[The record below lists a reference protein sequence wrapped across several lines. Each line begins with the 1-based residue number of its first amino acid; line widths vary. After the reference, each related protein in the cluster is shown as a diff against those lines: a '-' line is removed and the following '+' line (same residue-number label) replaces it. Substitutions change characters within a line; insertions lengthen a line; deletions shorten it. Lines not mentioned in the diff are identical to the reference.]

1 GGASGGLAPLA
12 SDTDAHRRSSVVVGR
27 HRQGGRPGARDRG
40 GIPPGLHAEPA
51 HVAADESRAGLV
63 RPVPRAAR
71 RGRAARRPLPCP
83 LSLQLRDDER
93 RDLREVGRC
102 AREHRR
108 RRVRDRRGGRRL
120 PHRLPSRRGVRR
132 RARTRPS
139 GARARARPLQR
150 RDVAPDRELGRR
162 RRHDRPLGRGAR
174 DGVRASRP
182 APPSRALPRLVPPLR
197 LGRRRHR
204 RRAARHAPRRGRRGD
219 RARPSARA
227 PRERQR
233 SAARLEPR
241 PPREHRRGSPRRE
254 ARRVPRKRPAAGPA
268 GRARG
273 GRPAEQRPGCRRDP
287 EDEGAVGTRYRWVIL
302 AAGTLA
308 QASFSALSV
317 GLPALAPALRSH
329 YRLSLGE
336 TGVVLGAVGIG
347 MLFTLL
353 PWGFLADRINEQLVI
368 AVGLV
373 LAAGSLVFAGS
384 TTAYGPLVGALVAA
398 GAFGA
403 SVNAASGRAVM
414 GWFPADQRGLALGVR
429 QTAIPI
435 GGAAAAA
442 ALPWLADAG
451 GTKLAFVVL
460 GCSCLAGAVVALA
473 FIRT

>member
-1 GGASGGLAPLA
+1 
-12 SDTDAHRRSSVVVGR
+12 
-27 HRQGGRPGARDRG
+27 
-40 GIPPGLHAEPA
+40 
-51 HVAADESRAGLV
+51 
-63 RPVPRAAR
+63 
-71 RGRAARRPLPCP
+71 
-83 LSLQLRDDER
+83 
-93 RDLREVGRC
+93 
-102 AREHRR
+102 
-108 RRVRDRRGGRRL
+108 
-120 PHRLPSRRGVRR
+120 
-132 RARTRPS
+132 
-139 GARARARPLQR
+139 
-150 RDVAPDRELGRR
+150 
-162 RRHDRPLGRGAR
+162 AR

-219 RARPSARA
+219 RARGSARA

-254 ARRVPRKRPAAGPA
+254 ARRVPRKRPAAGLA

-384 TTAYGPLVGALVAA
+384 TTAYRPLVGALVAT
-398 GAFGA
+398 GAFGP

-473 FIRT
+473 FIRTPPAAGADLANLRGPMRDLRMWVLGLGAGLYITAQVGITGFLVLFLHEHRGVSAHAAALLLAGINVCSIGSRIAWGRWSDRVHTRLRPIRQIGVALTATTALVAVTTDA